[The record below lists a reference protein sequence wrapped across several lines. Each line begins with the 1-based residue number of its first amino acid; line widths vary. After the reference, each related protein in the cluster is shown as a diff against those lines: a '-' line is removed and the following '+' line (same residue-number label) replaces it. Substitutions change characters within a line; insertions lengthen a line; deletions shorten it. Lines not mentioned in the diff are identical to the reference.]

1 MERNSMYNAFGG
13 CSRKPQSCCQV
24 IQSSNK
30 VKLSD
35 KGSFDVR
42 YVLICMVPGRGQKIL
57 VGVCFFL
64 QVLVQKRV
72 IWYKISVNYF
82 SVWEGSD
89 AQTADAETG
98 LR

>member
-1 MERNSMYNAFGG
+1 M
-13 CSRKPQSCCQV
+13 

-42 YVLICMVPGRGQKIL
+42 YVLICMVPGRGQKI
-57 VGVCFFL
+57 GVFL